1 MQSYCIIKPAE
12 LNKTGAVN
20 ETQKKKRKKNC
31 FIELNLG

>member
-20 ETQKKKRKKNC
+20 ETQKKKEKK
-31 FIELNLG
+31 IVLLN